1 MNRKNTV
8 FIVSLILCSVFI
20 LFGVFF
26 TESLTEVTS
35 GFLSGTINNF
45 GWFYVLATLLFLVF
59 SVYLLFSRYG
69 NMRLG
74 EETDRP
80 TYSTAS
86 WLAMLFSAGMGIGL
100 VFWSVAEPV
109 YHYGSPPFGEGN
121 TAASAGVAMK
131 YTFFHWGLQP
141 WAIYTVVALSLAF
154 FQFRKKLPALIS
166 SVFYPLLGDKIYGP
180 IGKTI
185 DVLAIF
191 ATVFGVATSLGLGA
205 MQIAGGM
212 NSLFGVSNTLTVQI
226 IVIAVI
232 TVLYIFSALTGLDRG
247 IKTLSNVNVLLAI
260 FLMALLVIVGPTT
273 QIFKIFT
280 HTLGGYVNDIISM
293 SLRLEPFTED
303 SWISGWTLFYWAW
316 WIAWAPFVGSFI
328 ARISKGRTIKEFVTG
343 VLVIP
348 TLGTFVW
355 LSVFGGS
362 AIDLIHNSGKVA
374 LAEQVNAD
382 LTTALFAFFEYFPLS
397 SVLSLLAIAL
407 IVTFFITS
415 ADSATFVLGM
425 FSTEGSLD
433 PSNRIKLTWGVI
445 QAFVAVVLLITGGLS
460 TLQTASIGAAFPFA
474 IIMVGMCYSLLK
486 GLRNE
491 FHHSDFPIKKDTII
505 SNDNNVTM

>member
-1 MNRKNTV
+1 LKNNNVV
-8 FIVSLILCSVFI
+8 FIASLILCGIFI
-20 LFGVFF
+20 IFGVFF
-26 TESLTEVTS
+26 TESLSDVTS
-35 GFLSGTINNF
+35 AFLSGTIDYF
-45 GWFYVLATLLFLVF
+45 GWFYVLATLLFLLF
-59 SVYLLFSRYG
+59 SVYLIFSRYG

-74 EETDRP
+74 EDTDRP
-80 TYSTAS
+80 AYSTIS

-109 YHYGSPPFGEGN
+109 YHYATPPLGDGSS
-121 TAASAGVAMK
+121 AASAAIAMK

-154 FQFRKKLPALIS
+154 FQFRKKLPSLIS

-212 NSLFGVSNTLTVQI
+212 NSLFGVPNTLTIQI
-226 IVIAVI
+226 LVIGIV
-232 TVLYIFSALTGLDRG
+232 TVLYIISAATGLDRG
-247 IKTLSNVNVLLAI
+247 IKILSNVNILLATLI
-260 FLMALLVIVGPTT
+260 MTLLIIVGPTT

-280 HTLGGYVNDIISM
+280 HTLGGYINDLIYM
-293 SLRLEPFTED
+293 SLRLEPFTQD
-303 SWISGWTLFYWAW
+303 TWISGWTLFYWAW
-316 WIAWAPFVGSFI
+316 WIAWAPFVGAFI
-328 ARISKGRTIKEFVTG
+328 ARISKGRTIKEFITG

-355 LSVFGGS
+355 LSAFGGS

-374 LAEQVNAD
+374 LAEKVNAD
-382 LTTALFAFFEYFPLS
+382 VTTALFAFFDYFPLG
-397 SVLSLLAIAL
+397 SVLSFLAIIL
-407 IVTFFITS
+407 IVTFFVTS

-425 FSTEGSLD
+425 FSTEGNLN
-433 PSNRIKLTWGVI
+433 PSNHIKLTWGII
-445 QAFVAVVLLITGGLS
+445 QAFVAVVLLLTGGLK

-474 IIMVGMCYSLLK
+474 IIMILMCYSLLK
-486 GLRNE
+486 GL
-491 FHHSDFPIKKDTII
+491 HHETHGSNTHIKPETIV
-505 SNDNNVTM
+505 NDGKNTTM